1 MIKIDKENYKIETDC
16 QTVGEFMTEAAAL
29 FGGNVYVIV
38 DGCRYEFHDTPK
50 IRVTDDT
57 PIGSVAVE
65 RAESLL
71 SGVTVL
77 RVTYAPKPKTVRK
90 SGWVNIYR
98 ASSDNYKTTPDNRR
112 PSPQVYNSKEA
123 AEQAVRLLSDPV
135 ERQRFIAVA
144 RVEWEEVQE

>member
-1 MIKIDKENYKIETDC
+1 MIKIDKQTNKITTDC
-16 QTVGEFMTEAAAL
+16 KTVGEFMTEAAAI
-29 FGGNVYVIV
+29 FDSCVIIV
-38 DGCRYEFHDTPK
+38 DGCRYEFHDSPK
-50 IRVTDDT
+50 TRVTDDT
-57 PIGSVAVE
+57 PLGSVAVE

-77 RVTYAPKPKTVRK
+77 RVTTAPKPKTVRK

-98 ASSDNYKTTPDNRR
+98 VNSDNYKTTPDNRR

-135 ERQRFIAVA
+135 ERQMFIATVK
-144 RVEWEEVQE
+144 VEWEEEIK